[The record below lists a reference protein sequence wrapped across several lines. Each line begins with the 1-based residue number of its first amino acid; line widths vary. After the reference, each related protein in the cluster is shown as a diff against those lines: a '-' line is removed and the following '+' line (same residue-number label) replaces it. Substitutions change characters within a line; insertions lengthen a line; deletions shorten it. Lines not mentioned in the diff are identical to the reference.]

1 VQRQPGANV
10 IEVANRVKAL
20 LPQLEA
26 ALPAA
31 VDVQILTDRT
41 TTIRA
46 SVADVEFEL
55 GLAVVLVVAVM
66 YVFLRSLSATVIPGI
81 AVPVS
86 LVGAFGAMVLLGF
99 SLNNLS
105 LMALVIATGFV
116 VDDAIVMIENVARLI
131 EQGTPPLDAAL
142 AGSKQIGFTIVSLT
156 LSLIAVL
163 IPLLFMADV
172 VGRLFREFAMTLG
185 ITILISAAV
194 SLTLTP
200 MMCAR
205 LLRHEPESEE
215 RPLARRLRLGFDQV
229 IELYAR
235 TLRVVLAHQGEVL
248 WGSVGVLAL
257 TLLVWVFIPKGF
269 FPIQDTG
276 VLLGISEAP
285 QSVSFGAMVA
295 RQRQLADAILAD
307 PAVESLSSFV
317 GVDGT
322 NATLNSGRFLVN
334 LKPIEER
341 GDRAEAVIRRLS
353 AAASQVPDVT
363 LHLQPVQDLTVD
375 DRLSRTQFQY
385 TLVDPDAAELDR
397 WAPRVLDALRA
408 LPELRDVASDRQAE
422 GLEMRLAID
431 RATAGRLGITPQLV
445 DDTLYDAY
453 GQRQVSTIFT
463 ELNQYRVVLEAEP
476 TFQRDPS
483 SLDHLWLRSS
493 EGGQVP
499 LTTIA
504 QRSEA
509 LAPLQV
515 SHLGQFPSVTLSFN
529 LAQGASLGHAVRA
542 VNEAVGELQFPAGL
556 RGSFQGTAQAFEASL
571 TNEPLL
577 ILAALITV
585 YIVLGV
591 LYESYVHPITILST
605 LPSAGIGALL
615 ALWVSG
621 LDFTVIGLIGI
632 VLLIGIV
639 KKNAIMMIDFA
650 LEAERER
657 NRTAEQAIYEA
668 CLLRFRPILM
678 TTLAALLGALP
689 LALGM
694 GMGAELRR
702 PLGIAIVGGLLVSQV
717 LTLYTTP
724 VIYLFFDRLAKRAGE
739 RP

>member
-248 WGSVGVLAL
+248 WGSVGILAL